1 MLGDLLCEQE
11 RFKEAANVYQSAL
24 KYKPD
29 DFELY
34 YNLGIVYT
42 RLSDF
47 QLAKE
52 MYEKAAEIN
61 HRLYGAHYSLGQIAL
76 IEKDLDAAEGHFE
89 NSLYGELEA
98 MSYYQ
103 LAKICALKGEKDKAI
118 NFINKAIELE
128 PKLLKIAAKD
138 RAFKDIR
145 EYITVSVDMNE
156 KAEKVHEEESDEIKN
171 VQDKKTHILKR
182 EERAAQIFLEETNNL
197 IDEISENTDNKDQEK
212 VKELEERE
220 PKRSSMIIDTER
232 LKRLEEIDNREEQ
245 EKENEKV
252 ETDE

>member
-1 MLGDLLCEQE
+1 
-11 RFKEAANVYQSAL
+11 
-24 KYKPD
+24 
-29 DFELY
+29 
-34 YNLGIVYT
+34 
-42 RLSDF
+42 
-47 QLAKE
+47 
-52 MYEKAAEIN
+52 
-61 HRLYGAHYSLGQIAL
+61 
-76 IEKDLDAAEGHFE
+76 
-89 NSLYGELEA
+89 

>member
-1 MLGDLLCEQE
+1 M
-11 RFKEAANVYQSAL
+11 K
-24 KYKPD
+24 K
-29 DFELY
+29 
-34 YNLGIVYT
+34 
-42 RLSDF
+42 
-47 QLAKE
+47 
-52 MYEKAAEIN
+52 
-61 HRLYGAHYSLGQIAL
+61 
-76 IEKDLDAAEGHFE
+76 
-89 NSLYGELEA
+89 
-98 MSYYQ
+98 
-103 LAKICALKGEKDKAI
+103 I

-212 VKELEERE
+212 VK
-220 PKRSSMIIDTER
+220 D
-232 LKRLEEIDNREEQ
+232 LKDL
-245 EKENEKV
+245 KK
-252 ETDE
+252 